1 MAAGGRFSGFPRV
14 AAILGGAVAYYALPV
29 WGEGGFGPFFR
40 SSALSA
46 LTIVY
51 FGLAIAALFC
61 GGNVSPGV
69 REDRSNRW
77 VLPAFALLGLAMGFI
92 PAWDDR
98 HHFLTFGGEAL
109 RWAGV
114 ALYALGTA
122 LRLWPVVALG
132 SRFSGLVAIQ
142 PGHELLTT
150 GPYRTIRHP
159 SYLGLMIGSLGWAL
173 AFRSGSGLVIAA
185 LTLLPL
191 LARIDAE
198 ERLLQSHF
206 GAEYDAYR
214 ARTWRMIPGLW

>member
-1 MAAGGRFSGFPRV
+1 MAAGGRFRGFPRV
-14 AAILGGAVAYYALPV
+14 AAILGGAVVYYALPI

-40 SSALSA
+40 SPALMA
-46 LTIVY
+46 LTVVY
-51 FGLAIAALFC
+51 FALAVAALFC
-61 GGNVSPGV
+61 GGNVSPGI
-69 REDRSNRW
+69 REDRNNRW

-98 HHFLTFGGEAL
+98 YGFLTFGGEAL
-109 RWAGV
+109 RWSGV
-114 ALYALGTA
+114 VLFGLGGS

-132 SRFSGLVAIQ
+132 DRFSGLVAIQ
-142 PGHELLTT
+142 PIHELLTT
-150 GPYRTIRHP
+150 GPYRYIRHP
-159 SYLGLMIGSLGWAL
+159 SYLGLMISSIGWAL
-173 AFRSGSGLVIAA
+173 AFCSGAGLVIAA

-198 ERLLQSHF
+198 ERLLQSEF